1 MTFLKET
8 VRHRQCPLVAE
19 KEEGEKEELLT
30 ASLSLEW
37 PEGNLVGGCLAA
49 VLLLVPIQ
57 ATLVEG

>member
-1 MTFLKET
+1 MTFLQET

-19 KEEGEKEELLT
+19 KEKEELLT